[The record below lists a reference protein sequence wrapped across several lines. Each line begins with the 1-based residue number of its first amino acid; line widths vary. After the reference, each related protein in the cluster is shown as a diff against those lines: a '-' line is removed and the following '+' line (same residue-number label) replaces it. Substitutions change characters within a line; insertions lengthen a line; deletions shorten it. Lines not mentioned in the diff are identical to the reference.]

1 MQLSRRRFLTIAS
14 AACLGAPLRAAS
26 AYQWHGQA
34 LGAKAQIILEDP
46 DAEAITARA
55 LAEIARLEDIFSLY
69 RPASEL
75 SRLNAQGYL
84 RAPSFELLGCLSLAR
99 RVHRITEGRFDP
111 SVQPLW
117 AALAARYGAGGGAD
131 RSSPADDLAEAA
143 SVAIGFDRVQI
154 KASELRLGAG
164 QALTLNGIAQGYI
177 ADRVALLMRR
187 AGLRDVVVDT
197 GEIVAMGDAPQA
209 IAGGGW
215 PVEIAGAARGLRL
228 RDRAVA
234 SSSPLGTVFDHR
246 AFGGAG
252 TAGHI
257 LDPHRAAPAISPV
270 EQVSVSAPSAAL
282 ADALSTALCLT
293 SSKAQAAALLSEVKE
308 ARIESFRLRG

>member
-1 MQLSRRRFLTIAS
+1 MQMSRRRFLTIAS
-14 AACLGAPLRAAS
+14 AACLGAPLRAAGT
-26 AYQWHGQA
+26 YQWHGQA
-34 LGAKAQIILEDP
+34 LGAKAQIILDDP

-84 RAPSFELLGCLSLAR
+84 PAPSFELLGCLSLAR

-131 RSSPADDLAEAA
+131 TSSPADDLAEAA
-143 SVAIGFDRVQI
+143 SAAIGFDRVQI

-187 AGLRDVVVDT
+187 AGLHDVVIDT

-209 IAGGGW
+209 VSGGGW
-215 PVEIAGAARGLRL
+215 PVEIAGAARLRL

-234 SSSPLGTVFDHR
+234 TSSPLGTVFDHR

-270 EQVSVSAPSAAL
+270 EQVSISAPSAAL